1 LESIYWLTRNIG
13 FLATW
18 DIAADGSLSA
28 EPVKSTPASGGLLP
42 FSMTV
47 IPGKNAILATDAGVG
62 FEVFNFNGN
71 GTTSLSASST
81 VVPIA
86 GQKATCW
93 SSFSSK
99 SGNFYLTDVGT
110 STITEVNVDNNLK
123 GSIVKVFNWSNV
135 PDVLYNSLG

>member
-1 LESIYWLTRNIG
+1 M
-13 FLATW
+13 
-18 DIAADGSLSA
+18 
-28 EPVKSTPASGGLLP
+28 PASGGLLP

-62 FEVFNFNGN
+62 FDVFNFNGN
-71 GTTSLSASST
+71 GNGTDSLTASST

-110 STITEVNVDNNLK
+110 STITEVNVDKNLK
-123 GSIVKVFNWSNV
+123 GSIVKVFNWHSV
-135 PDVLYNSLG
+135 PDALCDSPG